1 MPDST
6 WVTPQFRELN
16 LSSEIGSY
24 FEEEEI
30 PSFLQPRETQASAE
44 AAPAEQVQAVATYA
58 VPGRHAAAGVDSG
71 RVGACE

>member
-1 MPDST
+1 MSHST

-30 PSFLQPRETQASAE
+30 PSFLQPRGTQASAQ
-44 AAPAEQVQAVATYA
+44 AAAAEEVQAVATYA
-58 VPGRHAAAGVDSG
+58 VPGRHVSAGADSG
-71 RVGACE
+71 QVRTCE